1 MDMNKIL
8 STSLMMNHIPK
19 ITTGNSYIDGWAHII
34 IFIIIL
40 CSNNTII
47 INIMT
52 NFLNSIKP
60 NKYEYIVSIE
70 YNHRKSPSVAYNAMM
85 YFIET
90 NGCKVKEVKAF
101 TIFTNDHS
109 TSHVG
114 YSINQKE
121 GNILLIENI
130 YCRYST
136 RNIPDENSSTI
147 EIEKIELF
155 SYILNIVEII
165 KFIKSCEITYLDHL
179 KNNIQGQSIINIS
192 WNYDNDKKPEKK
204 DLKVEVSKWC
214 SNVSFKNRFFDNKDN
229 IVRKVEFFIQ
239 NKEWYA
245 KKGIPH
251 TLGILLW
258 GSPGCGK
265 TSFIKALANN
275 ENFKD
280 KHIMN
285 IKLSSGFNLD
295 TLSLI
300 LNNEQITPE
309 IFIPIDKRIIVL
321 EDIDCMCDIV
331 SDRVEKNKID
341 VPIPSSLQ
349 YASFQEESNPEQK
362 TKSGLDMYLEMI
374 KKNNNNNLSNL
385 LNIID
390 GLNESSD
397 RIIIITSNHPEKLDK
412 ALLRSGRIDIKINF
426 KKSSTTDIIN
436 MLNHYWDNENTII
449 IPIEWGYK
457 ISPADIINDC
467 RSSDSMEDTI
477 ILLKNRIMEM
487 I

>member
-1 MDMNKIL
+1 
-8 STSLMMNHIPK
+8 
-19 ITTGNSYIDGWAHII
+19 
-34 IFIIIL
+34 
-40 CSNNTII
+40 
-47 INIMT
+47 
-52 NFLNSIKP
+52 
-60 NKYEYIVSIE
+60 
-70 YNHRKSPSVAYNAMM
+70 M

-90 NGCKVKEVKAF
+90 NDCNVNEVKSF
-101 TIFTNDHS
+101 TIYSNEHPAS
-109 TSHVG
+109 NHVG

-121 GNILLIENI
+121 GSIILIENI
-130 YCRYST
+130 YCRYSI
-136 RNIPDENSSTI
+136 RTI
-147 EIEKIELF
+147 SEGTANFEIDKIELF
-155 SYILNIVEII
+155 SYKFSTVEII
-165 KFIKSCEITYLDHL
+165 NFINSCVITYLNHL
-179 KNNIQGQSIINIS
+179 KNKIQSQSIINIS
-192 WNYDNDKKPEKK
+192 WSNNTDKKK
-204 DLKVEVSKWC
+204 LKVDISKW
-214 SNVSFKNRFFDNKDN
+214 SSSVSFKNRFFENKDN
-229 IVRKVEFFIQ
+229 ILKKIEFFIQ

-285 IKLSSGFNLD
+285 IKLSSDFNLD

-309 IFIPIDKRIIVL
+309 LFIPIDKRIIVL

-331 SDRVEKNKID
+331 SDRVENNKIYD
-341 VPIPSSLQ
+341 PIPSSLQ
-349 YASFQEESNPEQK
+349 YSSFQEESKPEPK
-362 TKSGLDMYLEMI
+362 TGIDIYLEMI
-374 KKNNNNNLSNL
+374 KNNNNNNNNLSNL

-426 KKSSTTDIIN
+426 KKSSSTDIIKI
-436 MLNHYWDNENTII
+436 LNHYWDNENTIT
-449 IPIEWGYK
+449 IPTDWGYK

-467 RSSDSMEDTI
+467 RSSDSIDDTI
-477 ILLKNRIMEM
+477 LLLNNRI
-487 I
+487 IISTD